1 MAEKLCLQWNAF
13 QDNVK
18 TAFGNLRDTSDFVD
32 VTLACEDGRQ
42 IGAHKVVLAAS
53 SPIFQRILKGNKHNH
68 PLIYMRGIK
77 SDDLTAMIDFLYF
90 GETNVYQE
98 NLDSFLALAEE
109 LQLKGLEG
117 SKDQQESNEPEQLKP
132 DEKHKT
138 TNSILNDLTPPT
150 EKKST
155 YNSKEIGGRA
165 LAALPKTPVV
175 SENLQELHETVKAMT
190 ETSESMIQVGKRQ
203 ERAKIC
209 KVCGIEGHGNYIKH
223 HIESNHLEGVSIP
236 CNLCDKMMRSRHA
249 LSLHMSRNH
258 KEH

>member
-1 MAEKLCLQWNAF
+1 MAWETGLTLNECSQVCKLSEAMANRPKSGHNKNFHSRFSNMAEKLCLQWNAF

-117 SKDQQESNEPEQLKP
+117 SKDQQESNEPEQLKS

-175 SENLQELHETVKAMT
+175 SENLQELHETVKAMM

-209 KVCGIEGHGNYIKH
+209 KVI
-223 HIESNHLEGVSIP
+223 
-236 CNLCDKMMRSRHA
+236 
-249 LSLHMSRNH
+249 
-258 KEH
+258 